1 MPLCASL
8 QYQYFGKSFYTLH
21 LLHLRKCYAR
31 LHPRATN
38 CRKKACGHTSNI
50 RPKKK
55 LK

>member
-1 MPLCASL
+1 MLA
-8 QYQYFGKSFYTLH
+8 FFF
-21 LLHLRKCYAR
+21 LLLILLLLLRKCYAR